1 MMGEG
6 LRYWSYMIQERG
18 SYVRILLTNDDGI
31 YSPGLAALDRHLREL
46 GEVDV
51 VAPATEQSG
60 VSHSITFLTP
70 LIVKEVYHGAKHW
83 GWAVDGSPADCVK
96 IGMVRLCDKKP
107 DLVVSGINGGLN
119 AGINVLYSGTVA
131 GAVEGAIFD
140 TPSVAVSLEFDP
152 EGDYETAAALAVQL
166 IRTIVERRARSEPE
180 ESSSESEKNGSEPE
194 EKPSLVYN
202 INIPLAALE
211 GTPRVEI
218 VPMDLTRYGDRFDQR
233 SDPWG
238 RDYFWMTGGAP
249 ESTGQM
255 TDLAAVSR
263 GSVAITP
270 LSFDLTARRAIRE
283 MEQWSFS
290 PEPNERSTPTNGPLP
305 LGPVVRAM
313 RKMQQIRVSD

>member
-1 MMGEG
+1 M
-6 LRYWSYMIQERG
+6 
-18 SYVRILLTNDDGI
+18 RILLTNDDGI

-83 GWAVDGSPADCVK
+83 GWAVEGSPADCVK

-131 GAVEGAIFD
+131 GALEGAIFD

-166 IRTIVERRARSEPE
+166 IRTIVQRKLGP
-180 ESSSESEKNGSEPE
+180 ESEGNEPQ
-194 EKPSLVYN
+194 EKPALVYN

-238 RDYFWMTGGAP
+238 RDYFWITGSAP
-249 ESTGQM
+249 QATGEM

-283 MEQWSFS
+283 MEQWPFS
-290 PEPNERSTPTNGPLP
+290 LEPAERSAPAGSPLP
-305 LGPVVRAM
+305 QGPVVRAM
-313 RKMQQIRVSD
+313 RKMQQIRVNE

>member
-1 MMGEG
+1 M
-6 LRYWSYMIQERG
+6 
-18 SYVRILLTNDDGI
+18 RILLTNDDGI

-51 VAPATEQSG
+51 VAPVTEQSG

-83 GWAVDGSPADCVK
+83 GWAVEGSPADCVK
-96 IGMVRLCDKKP
+96 LGMVRFCDKKP

-131 GAVEGAIFD
+131 GALEGAVFE

-152 EGDYETAAALAVQL
+152 EADYDTAAALAVQL
-166 IRTIVERRARSEPE
+166 IRTILERRAKA
-180 ESSSESEKNGSEPE
+180 ESE

-202 INIPLAALE
+202 INIPLAALK
-211 GTPRVEI
+211 GDPRVEV
-218 VPMDLTRYGDRFDQR
+218 VPMDLTRYGDRFDER

-238 RDYFWMTGGAP
+238 RDYFWVNGSAP
-249 ESTGQM
+249 ESTGQG

-263 GSVAITP
+263 GNVAITP
-270 LSFDLTARRAIRE
+270 LSFDLTARRAIRD
-283 MEQWSFS
+283 MESWSFS
-290 PEPNERSTPTNGPLP
+290 LEPTERSTPANGPHP
-305 LGPVVRAM
+305 QGPVVRAM
-313 RKMQQIRVSD
+313 RKMQQIRVSE

>member
-1 MMGEG
+1 M
-6 LRYWSYMIQERG
+6 
-18 SYVRILLTNDDGI
+18 RILLTNDDGI
-31 YSPGLAALDRHLREL
+31 YSPGLAAMERHLREL

-70 LIVKEVYHGAKHW
+70 VIVKEVYHGSNHW

-96 IGMVRLCDKKP
+96 IGMTRLCEKKP

-152 EGDYETAAALAVQL
+152 EADYETAAALATQL
-166 IRTIVERRARSEPE
+166 IKTIIERRVDSGKTAE
-180 ESSSESEKNGSEPE
+180 
-194 EKPSLVYN
+194 PSLVYS

-211 GTPRVEI
+211 GTPKVEI
-218 VPMDLTRYGDRFDQR
+218 VPMDLTRFGDRFDKR

-238 RDYFWMTGGAP
+238 RDYFWMTGSAP
-249 ESTGQM
+249 QSTGHM

-270 LSFDLTARRAIRE
+270 LSFDLSAQREIRE
-283 MEQWSFS
+283 MEQWTFS
-290 PEPNERSTPTNGPLP
+290 PEPTERSTPAASPLP
-305 LGPVVRAM
+305 QGPVVRAM
-313 RKMQQIRVSD
+313 RKMQQIRVGTDENQGG

>member
-1 MMGEG
+1 M
-6 LRYWSYMIQERG
+6 
-18 SYVRILLTNDDGI
+18 RILLTNDDGI

-70 LIVKEVYHGAKHW
+70 LIVKEVYHGSKHW

-96 IGMVRLCDKKP
+96 IGMVQLCDKKP

-119 AGINVLYSGTVA
+119 AGINALYSGTVA

-166 IRTIVERRARSEPE
+166 IRTIIERRV
-180 ESSSESEKNGSEPE
+180 GSEPE
-194 EKPSLVYN
+194 EKPFLVYS

-211 GTPRVEI
+211 GTPQVEI
-218 VPMDLTRYGDRFDQR
+218 VPMDLTRFGDRFDQR

-238 RDYFWMTGGAP
+238 RDYFWMTGSAP

-270 LSFDLTARRAIRE
+270 LSFDLTARREMRE

-290 PEPNERSTPTNGPLP
+290 PEPTERSTPAIGPHP
-305 LGPVVRAM
+305 QGPVVRAM
-313 RKMQQIRVSD
+313 QKMQQIRVNH